1 MKKLLMVSSFVVL
14 LMSTLGAQTVLIDPM
29 GDGGFESGTTFADN
43 AWSVAQGNKNNYQI
57 GNVAGQY
64 QGDRSAFISN
74 SSASWSSANQAATIH
89 LYRTISF
96 PANETDI
103 SLSFMYKMN
112 TTDINLDGFKVYL
125 SPTIPSNNSL
135 PSGTQIGNTW
145 YGSSTS
151 WQEVSIS
158 LDGSYAGTSSYL
170 VFTWKN
176 NNRAPRA
183 LGALDNISLVTQSPP
198 PPITEFPFTENFEAD
213 SEHRSKWT
221 QIAET
226 GSNL

>member
-64 QGDRSAFISN
+64 QGD
-74 SSASWSSANQAATIH
+74 